1 MRRTGLCNDND
12 VLPSFCWFLNLLMD
26 HNMSL
31 CSLVHKPCFMLL
43 MTNSLW
49 SYEVDCR
56 LVKLYVSEAEEC
68 LVCNNTS
75 LFTTTRNSQQRV
87 ACDCCHLHMCCM
99 WLLSFAHVLHV
110 TAVICTCV
118 ACDCCHLHMCCMWL
132 LSFAHVLHVTAVICT
147 CAARDCCHLH
157 MCCMWLLSFAH
168 VLHVHTKTRTDV
180 QVGGWSQCVWSQWH
194 QEVGLRRQCWESAPV
209 RSGSL

>member
-1 MRRTGLCNDND
+1 MRRTGLRNDND
-12 VLPSFCWFLNLLMD
+12 VPPSFCWFLNLLMD

-31 CSLVHKPCFMLL
+31 CPLVHKPCFMLL

-75 LFTTTRNSQQRV
+75 LFTTTRNRQQRA
-87 ACDCCHLHMCCM
+87 ACDCCQLHMWLLSFAHVLHV

-118 ACDCCHLHMCCMWL
+118 ACTYKDKNRCTSRWLISMCL
-132 LSFAHVLHVTAVICT
+132 VSVT
-147 CAARDCCHLH
+147 
-157 MCCMWLLSFAH
+157 S
-168 VLHVHTKTRTDV
+168 
-180 QVGGWSQCVWSQWH
+180 
-194 QEVGLRRQCWESAPV
+194 
-209 RSGSL
+209 RSGLTSAMLRKCSCS